1 MSRLRLLSVL
11 VLAAACGS
19 SDPVTSGSGSS
30 ADGGSGTGTGTASG
44 TGTST
49 GTGTGV
55 GSDGGSGLCQVIQV
69 DSTRVRPEM
78 LIVLDRSS
86 SMRNQ
91 SNGIDRWTPSVAGL
105 KVITTNLDTRVD
117 FGLMA
122 FPGAEAC
129 APGTVQ
135 VPIEPMAA
143 ADISASLDGLQ
154 LIQSTPT
161 AQTLEAARAVVAQG
175 SADPEARGVGGTYV
189 VLVTDG
195 APNCSDGQTGGGGGP
210 DPVAVESTV
219 AAITAL
225 AGDGVKTY
233 VLAFGAATDAAL
245 ATALDRMAVA
255 GATGD
260 TAHRPIENQ
269 AQIETE
275 FGRIAGAALTC
286 DLSLDAAVEDAS
298 YVAVT
303 IDGSLVGLNDP
314 NGWVLSADRT
324 RITLQGSACAMLKDT
339 TTNHAVKV
347 EVRCTKVYLG

>member
-1 MSRLRLLSVL
+1 MSGLRLLSAL

-19 SDPVTSGSGSS
+19 SDPVTSSGGSG
-30 ADGGSGTGTGTASG
+30 ADGGGGTGMGSGSGTGS
-44 TGTST
+44 
-49 GTGTGV
+49 
-55 GSDGGSGLCQVIQV
+55 GSDGGTGLCQVIQV

-86 SMRNQ
+86 SMLNLL
-91 SNGIDRWTPSVAGL
+91 NGVDRWTPSVAGI
-105 KVITTNLDTRVD
+105 KAITTNLDTRVD

-122 FPGAEAC
+122 FPGAQAC

-143 ADISASLDGLQ
+143 ADISASLDGLE

-161 AQTLEAARAVVAQG
+161 AQTLEAARAAVAQG
-175 SADPEARGVGGTYV
+175 SADPEARGVGGTYI

-219 AAITAL
+219 AAISAL

-233 VLAFGAATDAAL
+233 VLAFGAANDAAL

-269 AQIETE
+269 NQIETE

-303 IDGSLVGLNDP
+303 IDGNLVGLNDA

-324 RITLQGSACAMLKDT
+324 RITLQGSSCAMLKDT